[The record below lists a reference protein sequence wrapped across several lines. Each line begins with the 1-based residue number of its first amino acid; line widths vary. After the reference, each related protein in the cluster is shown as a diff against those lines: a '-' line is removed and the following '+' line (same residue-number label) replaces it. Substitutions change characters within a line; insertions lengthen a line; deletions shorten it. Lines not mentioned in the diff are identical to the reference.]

1 MKNGKEIM
9 NNEKP
14 QTDISGQFGA
24 GVIPLADGCINTDSD
39 SGKLLGFTS
48 DLFEGYLWK
57 KDKDIYVSFI
67 ISKKQGK
74 GNLRR
79 LFDNIL
85 KAGYNI
91 KVPTPFPRMEK
102 ILRKLGFKPTFESDE
117 NYCDGES
124 VVVWLKQAI

>member
-1 MKNGKEIM
+1 MENTKQE
-9 NNEKP
+9 NNAK
-14 QTDISGQFGA
+14 TIGGQFEA
-24 GVIPLADGCINTDSD
+24 VVIPLADGCINTDSD